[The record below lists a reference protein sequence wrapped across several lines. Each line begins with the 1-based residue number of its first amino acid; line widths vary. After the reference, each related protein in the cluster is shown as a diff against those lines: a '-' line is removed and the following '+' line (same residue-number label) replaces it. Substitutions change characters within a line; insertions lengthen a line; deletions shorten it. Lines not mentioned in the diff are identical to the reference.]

1 MVGYWR
7 ECCTCTYSHTCFS
20 MMIRLKIGGGDNM
33 RSSSD
38 DGSGGGAARLMANRW
53 QTEADKPHQVIVQ
66 PSGEWKLSY
75 TKLHAMYDLMRQV
88 TVCNGL

>member
-20 MMIRLKIGGGDNM
+20 VMTRSKIGGVITCDQDPM
-33 RSSSD
+33 TEV
-38 DGSGGGAARLMANRW
+38 GGAARLMANRRR
-53 QTEADKPHQVIVQ
+53 TEADKPHQVIVQ

-75 TKLHAMYDLMRQV
+75 TKLRAMYDLMKHV